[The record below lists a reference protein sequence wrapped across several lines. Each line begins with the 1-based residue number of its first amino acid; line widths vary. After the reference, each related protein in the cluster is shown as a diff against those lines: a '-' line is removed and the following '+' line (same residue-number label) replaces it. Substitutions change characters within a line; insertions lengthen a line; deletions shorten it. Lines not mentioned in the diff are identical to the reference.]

1 MTSVVRFRAGAREY
15 AVATEHAREVRSA
28 DGLRPLPEPRPD
40 VVGVLPGDEQLL
52 PVVDP
57 LGGDRSGGG
66 RGQVLVLDAGQRFG
80 LLVDEVTGV
89 VEIADA
95 DIGPGPAGQLRPVIG
110 GTIGSG
116 DTVVL
121 IVDPCALSVE
131 VVQ

>member
-40 VVGVLPGDEQLL
+40 VIGVLPGDDDLL

-57 LGGDRSGGG
+57 LGGDRSSAH
-66 RGQVLVLDAGQRFG
+66 VLVLDAGRRFG

-89 VEIADA
+89 VDVPDG
-95 DIGPGPAGQLRPVIG
+95 DIGPGPAGQQRRVIG
-110 GTIGSG
+110 GTIGTG

-121 IVDPCALSVE
+121 LVDPQALSVD
-131 VVQ
+131 VAS